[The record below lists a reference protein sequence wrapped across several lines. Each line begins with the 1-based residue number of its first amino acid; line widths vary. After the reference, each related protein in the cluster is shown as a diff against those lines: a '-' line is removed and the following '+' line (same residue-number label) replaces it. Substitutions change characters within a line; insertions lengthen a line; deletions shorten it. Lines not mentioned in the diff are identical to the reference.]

1 MESDSLLY
9 HHDNDGDVVYYIVT
23 SNHRTILPIK
33 KYICD
38 IRYQKMARTK
48 QGPRVVL
55 QVSCSRQMMATR
67 AAGRSRCGN
76 TGVKRIPKR
85 SISKKVLG
93 SSMEDLQQHLSDILA
108 VYAQ

>member
-23 SNHRTILPIK
+23 SKHRTIFPIK
-33 KYICD
+33 SICD

-55 QVSCSRQMMATR
+55 QGSCSRQMMATR
-67 AAGRSRCGN
+67 AAGRSRCGD

-93 SSMEDLQQHLSDILA
+93 SSMEDLQKHLSDILA